1 MQEKVDILMTT
12 YNTEIKYLKQQIDS
26 ILNQTYKNICLLIS
40 DDNST
45 NKEVQKTLKEYEE
58 KDERIKVY
66 IQDNNLGYI
75 KNFKIIIWA
84 ILRILNFC

>member
-45 NKEVQKTLKEYEE
+45 NKEVQNLNAVLKS
-58 KDERIKVY
+58 DCS
-66 IQDNNLGYI
+66 
-75 KNFKIIIWA
+75 IIDVSK
-84 ILRILNFC
+84 LRMG